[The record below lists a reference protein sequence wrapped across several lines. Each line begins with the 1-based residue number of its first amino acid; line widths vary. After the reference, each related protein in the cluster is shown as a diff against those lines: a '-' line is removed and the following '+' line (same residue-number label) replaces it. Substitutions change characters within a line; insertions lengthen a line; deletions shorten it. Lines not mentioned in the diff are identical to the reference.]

1 MNSTNLPL
9 IKADKEAMV
18 EVLVNLIDNG
28 MKYSKDE
35 KSLSIATGKADDSVF
50 IEVADKGIGI
60 PKGQLDKLFDKFYRV
75 PTGDVHDTK
84 GSGFGLSIVK
94 HIMEAHN
101 GKIRIQIVVG
111 SGSTFRLL
119 FPILKSEV

>member
-1 MNSTNLPL
+1 M
-9 IKADKEAMV
+9 I

-35 KSLSIATGKADDSVF
+35 KSVIISTGKTEDFVF

-60 PKGQLDKLFDKFYRV
+60 PKGQLNKLFDKFYRV

-84 GSGFGLSIVK
+84 GSGLGLSIVK
-94 HIMEAHN
+94 HIVEAHD
-101 GKIRIQIVVG
+101 GKIRIQSTVG

-119 FPILKSEV
+119 FPMLKSEA